1 MPPAPVLLL
10 TRPRDA
16 SERFASEVAG
26 VLGASAPEFCISPL
40 MRVDFAGRLPDM
52 ADAAALVFTSAN
64 GVRAYAA
71 AGGPRGLPSFA
82 VGEATA
88 EAARRAG
95 IAAEAAGGDARALV
109 THLAARRPSGRI
121 VHVRGEHARGDVA
134 ARLRE
139 AGLRAEEAV
148 LYRQVL
154 LPFSD
159 RARALLSGRAP
170 VVAPL
175 FSPRTAEQ
183 FARQHRGGAPLWIL
197 AMSEAVARRVSHL
210 PARRIAVATRPDA
223 PAMLAGVAGLLES
236 AVRLES
242 GEGAG

>member
-1 MPPAPVLLL
+1 MPPPPVLLL
-10 TRPRDA
+10 TRPHDA
-16 SERFASEVAG
+16 SERFATELSRI
-26 VLGASAPEFCISPL
+26 LGDAAPEVCISPL
-40 MRVDFAGRLPDM
+40 MRVDFAGRLPGM
-52 ADAAALVFTSAN
+52 ADVAALVFTSAN
-64 GVRAYAA
+64 GVRAFVA
-71 AGGPRGLPSFA
+71 AGGPRGLPAFA

-95 IAAEAAGGDARALV
+95 ISAQPAGGDAQALV
-109 THLAARRPSGRI
+109 AHVAARRPAGRI

-134 ARLRE
+134 MRLRA
-139 AGLRAEEAV
+139 AGLRVEEAV

-154 LPFSD
+154 LPFTDS
-159 RARALLSGRAP
+159 ARRVLAGRAP

-183 FARQHRGGAPLWIL
+183 FARQHRGGAPLWL
-197 AMSEAVARRVSHL
+197 VAMSEAVAGRVSHL

-223 PAMLAGVAGLLES
+223 PSMLKGVAQLIES

-242 GEGAG
+242 DEGAG